1 MRTVFFETTSFTAT
15 VGDYLN
21 DDEYRQLQ
29 VEMQANPLAGDVIA
43 AHMRIQKATLAR
55 YPQRERQE
63 RWVESDLLLA
73 VG

>member
-1 MRTVFFETTSFTAT
+1 MRTIFFETTSFTAT

-29 VEMQANPLAGDVIA
+29 VEMQANPLAGDV
-43 AHMRIQKATLAR
+43 MPRRRIQKATLAR
-55 YPQRERQE
+55 YPQRERQT